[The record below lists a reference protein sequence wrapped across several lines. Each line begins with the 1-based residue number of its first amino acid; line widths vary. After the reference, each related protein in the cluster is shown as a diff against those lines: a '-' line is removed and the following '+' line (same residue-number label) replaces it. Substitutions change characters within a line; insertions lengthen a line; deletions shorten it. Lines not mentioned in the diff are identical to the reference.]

1 MAAGRCGGPCPNAMT
16 RFRNTPLGRALVGL
30 VLGALVFVAHA
41 HGLFGSVDWA
51 AFDAASSLQP
61 HPRDE
66 SAVVVLATPGSDPT
80 PTQRQ
85 AALRH
90 VLAAGATVV
99 GLDESF
105 AAGLPAPATDPRCV
119 VAASSPKD
127 PPVTQAVQW
136 AWVERVETS
145 HGVACRVRP
154 PAWPSSGPPTGFIAA
169 VVGKAMAVTPPR
181 LPAGALRANLRSLS
195 SPEGLLIDT
204 SLPRCLVTRVGLPAL
219 AAGPPAA
226 LRPLVA
232 GRVVLLSAAGEHG
245 SGPASSL
252 ASESLASPRDRRA
265 LVPYLIAA
273 ALAAPAVRELPVELY
288 GCLLVVLAVALMLA
302 LGDRGLTGKLTAA
315 ATAGAA
321 QAAVWLALLVW
332 GRTFVPLW
340 PGLAIV
346 ASAFVVAACLEL
358 SETAHLLDREVRLRP
373 ATGSAAREETEPSP
387 AEQVEST
394 LRSIIRWHN
403 LPAAAL
409 LTGLSGRSAQLA
421 VVTGDGAARWQRAPS
436 LQALARLAVK
446 ARGPVLGAWPSGL
459 AEGGQWHVLVVP
471 VTGWAGQTAALL
483 LAGEELPIPHDA
495 VEFGIR
501 AVRQLLTART
511 LTPEVHLPGS
521 GTRPGDLALP
531 QRVAWLRSARM
542 GRRRQ
547 AALAAAWRSG
557 VHEAVVLFDMAGTP
571 VLWNRQ
577 AETLFAANDENIGD
591 MHFVPL
597 FARASGLTP
606 KQVRDAATDVVLH
619 GAPFICDLEDPTGR
633 RHFVA
638 TLSQVPVGGE
648 APGGLVVRCIDVTG
662 VCRPARVEARLMSI
676 AAHEMRTP
684 LTSILGYADLLIDS
698 TDRGSTPRRY
708 AAAVH
713 RQAQRL
719 EAVVEELLAVTR
731 LEAGRDELTTEPVD
745 LVALARHVIAAAEP
759 IASDQGLSLAVES
772 DAARA
777 FVRGDALKLERMVE
791 NLVTNA
797 VKYSPAGAAVRATV
811 RRSGDRVVVAVAD
824 TGPGIPAEDA
834 PHVFEKFYRARTPET
849 YAVPGTGLGLSIV
862 KLIAEAHGG
871 EVTLRTAL
879 GAGSTFTVSL
889 PIDGPR
895 RSQASTA
902 A

>member
-226 LRPLVA
+226 LWPLVA

-332 GRTFVPLW
+332 GRTLLPLW
-340 PGLAIV
+340 PGLV
-346 ASAFVVAACLEL
+346 TVVSTFVVAACLEL

-421 VVTGDGAARWQRAPS
+421 VVTGDGAARWQREIGRA
-436 LQALARLAVK
+436 
-446 ARGPVLGAWPSGL
+446 
-459 AEGGQWHVLVVP
+459 HV
-471 VTGWAGQTAALL
+471 
-483 LAGEELPIPHDA
+483 
-495 VEFGIR
+495 
-501 AVRQLLTART
+501 
-511 LTPEVHLPGS
+511 
-521 GTRPGDLALP
+521 
-531 QRVAWLRSARM
+531 
-542 GRRRQ
+542 
-547 AALAAAWRSG
+547 
-557 VHEAVVLFDMAGTP
+557 
-571 VLWNRQ
+571 
-577 AETLFAANDENIGD
+577 
-591 MHFVPL
+591 
-597 FARASGLTP
+597 
-606 KQVRDAATDVVLH
+606 
-619 GAPFICDLEDPTGR
+619 
-633 RHFVA
+633 
-638 TLSQVPVGGE
+638 
-648 APGGLVVRCIDVTG
+648 
-662 VCRPARVEARLMSI
+662 
-676 AAHEMRTP
+676 
-684 LTSILGYADLLIDS
+684 
-698 TDRGSTPRRY
+698 
-708 AAAVH
+708 
-713 RQAQRL
+713 
-719 EAVVEELLAVTR
+719 
-731 LEAGRDELTTEPVD
+731 
-745 LVALARHVIAAAEP
+745 
-759 IASDQGLSLAVES
+759 
-772 DAARA
+772 
-777 FVRGDALKLERMVE
+777 
-791 NLVTNA
+791 
-797 VKYSPAGAAVRATV
+797 
-811 RRSGDRVVVAVAD
+811 
-824 TGPGIPAEDA
+824 
-834 PHVFEKFYRARTPET
+834 
-849 YAVPGTGLGLSIV
+849 
-862 KLIAEAHGG
+862 
-871 EVTLRTAL
+871 
-879 GAGSTFTVSL
+879 
-889 PIDGPR
+889 
-895 RSQASTA
+895 
-902 A
+902 